1 VAGISDDCIS
11 WVTVSSRQG
20 VLDILSNA
28 MSGYIVFRSGTL
40 GVYALASIRKR
51 IAVKSVSRRC
61 YQP

>member
-40 GVYALASIRKR
+40 GV
-51 IAVKSVSRRC
+51 C
-61 YQP
+61 PC